1 MGRKS
6 LECVKMDC
14 FGNELDQRRGGR
26 KCKILTQALGTLGE
40 GCPFYKTKMQLV
52 KERKEADDRLL
63 RLTGLT
69 ARDYVKAVNAYT
81 ESDGGRY
88 LDE

>member
-40 GCPFYKTKMQLV
+40 GCPFYKTKMQLA
-52 KERKEADDRLL
+52 KERKEADDRMMKKC
-63 RLTGLT
+63 GMT
-69 ARDYVKAVNAYT
+69 ARDYMTAISAYT
-81 ESDGGRY
+81 ENDARRY